1 MRLQD
6 EHRVDRRQRAL
17 AAFLLLFACEDSAVY
32 LDGTPQPCVIE
43 TDVETCESSY
53 VPVWHNVYGR
63 TLAPGQSCN
72 CHASP
77 ELEGSVRSGLVLEGS
92 TQAYWQ
98 LLDDVWVRP
107 GDAACS
113 RLIRILETTMPAE
126 GGLDEGDVCSIARWV
141 EAGARAAR

>member
-63 TLAPGQSCN
+63 TVA
-72 CHASP
+72 H
-77 ELEGSVRSGLVLEGS
+77 
-92 TQAYWQ
+92 
-98 LLDDVWVRP
+98 LDKF
-107 GDAACS
+107 
-113 RLIRILETTMPAE
+113 I
-126 GGLDEGDVCSIARWV
+126 GDVAKELV
-141 EAGARAAR
+141 NGD